1 MRSAAVTVCG
11 PAVGTP
17 DARAGANRGG
27 HVGAGGRVHSIADRT
42 EDHDPSKLDVTILR
56 TQAKAA
62 LVGLGWKGSIAQVA
76 VAAAAASLGPEAILE
91 TLILESL
98 RRCPKPRA

>member
-1 MRSAAVTVCG
+1 M
-11 PAVGTP
+11 
-17 DARAGANRGG
+17 ANRGV
-27 HVGAGGRVHSIADRT
+27 HVGTAVRVSIAYDTTAPPRP
-42 EDHDPSKLDVTILR
+42 PSKLDVTILR

-62 LVGLGWKGSIAQVA
+62 LVGLGWKAPIAQAA